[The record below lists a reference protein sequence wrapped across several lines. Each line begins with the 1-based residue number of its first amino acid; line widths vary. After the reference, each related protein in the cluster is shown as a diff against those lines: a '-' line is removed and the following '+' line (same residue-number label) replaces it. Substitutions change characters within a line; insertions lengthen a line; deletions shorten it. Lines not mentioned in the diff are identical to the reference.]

1 MSFQHAA
8 EENPLTT
15 RASCRTRFAP
25 RGSAGRVTAAK
36 YVFND

>member
-15 RASCRTRFAP
+15 CVSCRTRFEQ
-25 RGSAGRVTAAK
+25 RGSAGRVTAAN